1 MLARP
6 TETTGEDVSSAEPGD
21 TRFDAFRR
29 ARRHSRVVGVLKRVL
44 PVVAVVMATAFIAQ
58 SYFAAPASVDMRSEE
73 TTSIVDGKRI
83 MSNPKLEGFTKE
95 NRPYL
100 MTAARAIQDVADE
113 NFVELEGIGAKLPI
127 SADNWA
133 MVDAASGLFDRAN
146 NTLFLNSAIT
156 VKTLDGMVA
165 KLQSAHLDMG
175 GGGLTTDQPVD
186 ITLNGANITSD
197 TMSVTDNGK
206 VLTFEKRVRVNIEP
220 KKTRTAQ
227 K

>member
-6 TETTGEDVSSAEPGD
+6 TETTRDDESSSDQANPRD
-21 TRFDAFRR
+21 AAFRS
-29 ARRHSRVVGVLKRVL
+29 ARRHSRIVSVLKRVL
-44 PVVAVVMATAFIAQ
+44 PAVAIVMASAFLAQ
-58 SYFAAPASVDMRSEE
+58 SYFAAPAPVDMKSEE
-73 TTSIVDGKRI
+73 AVSVIDGKRI
-83 MSNPKLEGFTKE
+83 MSNPKLEGFTRE

-113 NFVELEGIGAKLPI
+113 RVVSLENIGAKLPV

-133 MVDAASGLFDRAN
+133 IIDAATGVFDRDS
-146 NTLFLNSAIT
+146 NTLILNSAIT

-165 KLQSAHLDMG
+165 KLKSAHLDIG

-186 ITLNGANITSD
+186 ISLNGTTITSD

-220 KKTRTAQ
+220 KKARTAL